1 MIEYEFSS
9 SSSTSELNAVA
20 ETPPPE
26 EPKIKYKV
34 PYIEELSKEN
44 IVKVLTPYKGL
55 IDQIQAVLL
64 WRWPVQSTILLIYFN
79 LWSLITYL
87 LDLSF
92 INVLIIILV
101 TVVYLAILHRKKGVV
116 SSFFFPPIPVNKDE
130 EQSNRIYSLEE
141 ISELL
146 STVGSRFYCFA
157 QSCLQKA
164 TDMSFFGQLSWIAI
178 LLCMFVFFKIA
189 RTFWIC
195 VITVNFFLTVPGII
209 FRPNIYPRFKYN
221 LQWLMMVISP
231 KIKDD

>member
-1 MIEYEFSS
+1 MDYELSS
-9 SSSTSELNAVA
+9 SSSTSELNAAA

-26 EPKIKYKV
+26 ELRIKYKV
-34 PYIEELSKEN
+34 PYIQELSKEN
-44 IVKVLTPYKGL
+44 IVRVLTPYKGI
-55 IDQIQAVLL
+55 IDQIQAILL
-64 WRWPVQSTILLIYFN
+64 WRWPVQSAILLIYFN
-79 LWSLITYL
+79 IWSLITYL

-101 TVVYLAILHRKKGVV
+101 TVVYLAILHRRKGVL
-116 SSFFFPPIPVNKDE
+116 SSFFFPPIPTDKDPTAP
-130 EQSNRIYSLEE
+130 NRIYSLEE
-141 ISELL
+141 ISELF
-146 STVGSRFYCFA
+146 STVGSRLYCFA

-209 FRPNIYPRFKYN
+209 FRPNIYPRFSDN